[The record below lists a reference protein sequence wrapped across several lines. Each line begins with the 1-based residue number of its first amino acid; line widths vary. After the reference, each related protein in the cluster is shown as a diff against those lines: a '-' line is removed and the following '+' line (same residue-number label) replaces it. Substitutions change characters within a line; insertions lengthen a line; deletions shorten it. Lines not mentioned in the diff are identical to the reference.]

1 MDRET
6 IVTWSKVLAL
16 LALIGYATVHI
27 VRKDGRH
34 EHSPLGIPETKGW
47 KFRCMV
53 IALLMAIACLF
64 FYETVDAIG
73 AGKTMVP
80 HGRYTSGS
88 GYYVYR
94 AENPDAFW
102 MLVCG
107 HCFFGLLFLYLSFVE
122 FIFTI
127 KRNKNA
133 RKNPAS

>member
-1 MDRET
+1 MDQAT

-34 EHSPLGIPETKGW
+34 KRSPLGIPETKGW
-47 KFRCMV
+47 KFRYIV
-53 IALLMAIACLF
+53 LGSLIAIAWLF
-64 FYETVDAIG
+64 FYEAADAIG
-73 AGKTMVP
+73 AGRTFVP
-80 HGRYTSGS
+80 HGRYTGGN
-88 GYYVYR
+88 GYYIYR
-94 AENPDAFW
+94 RENSDVFW

-107 HCFFGLLFLYLSFVE
+107 HCFFGLLFLYLSVVE